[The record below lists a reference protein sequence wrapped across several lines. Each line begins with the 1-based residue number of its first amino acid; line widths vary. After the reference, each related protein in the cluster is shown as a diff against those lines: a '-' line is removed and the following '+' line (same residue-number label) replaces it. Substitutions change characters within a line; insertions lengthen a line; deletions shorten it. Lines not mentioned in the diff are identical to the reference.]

1 MSQKSDAVETD
12 SRVRHVVKW
21 LLECQSTAD
30 IIRTCV
36 TNWGVGDRQ
45 AYNYLKTA
53 RKELRAHNEKDLE
66 DTKAFHIAAR
76 KELYKKLPDKTDPY
90 QAQVALNIL
99 QDMAK
104 IQGGYPEKAATLKA
118 TLPGGESD
126 EPTVIEVQL
135 DI

>member
-1 MSQKSDAVETD
+1 MPNKSDAVETD
-12 SRVRHVVKW
+12 KRVRHVVEW
-21 LLECQSTAD
+21 VLDCHDTAD
-30 IIRTCV
+30 IISTCV
-36 TNWGVGDRQ
+36 SRWGVGERQ
-45 AYNYLKTA
+45 AYNYLRDA
-53 RKELRAHNEKDLE
+53 RKILKKQNDKDIE
-66 DTKAFHIAAR
+66 ETKAFHVAAR
-76 KELYKKLPDKTDPY
+76 KKLFRGIPNKSDPY

-126 EPTVIEVQL
+126 QPTVIEVQL